1 VTGHQ
6 DLEAIARAVIDAS
19 SYMTIGTADE
29 NGLPWV
35 SPVWYATADY
45 KQFFWVSKPRAKH
58 SRNLASRPQVSIVI
72 FDSHEPGGWKS
83 AYLSATAEQVAAG
96 DVVPGIE
103 IFSARS
109 VVQGMRKW
117 TRDDVRSPAPHR
129 LYRAT
134 ASEYFVLSPQ
144 DQRIAVSLQ

>member
-1 VTGHQ
+1 MLQ
-6 DLEAIARAVIDAS
+6 AVIDAN
-19 SYMTIGTADE
+19 SYMTIGTVDE

-45 KQFFWVSKPRAKH
+45 KEFFWVSKPQAKH

-83 AYLSATAEQVAAG
+83 AYLSARAEEVAAG
-96 DVVPGIE
+96 NLDRSIE

-109 VVQGMRKW
+109 LMQGMRKW

-129 LYRAT
+129 LYRAA
-134 ASEYFVLSPQ
+134 ASEYCVLSPQ
-144 DQRIAVSLQ
+144 DQRIPVSLG